1 MAKFYV
7 WKGRKILW
15 NILVLTIAVAV
26 LVYIFNVEETEVASS
41 DDEQPPHEIHETSSV
56 FALLDEPEPAEL
68 ASLVEPV
75 SVRPIPTKFS
85 EYRLERERLRS
96 RQMELLQNI
105 AYDGT
110 ASPEQRQKAQEELQ
124 QVLAVMAVEA
134 EIENLLK
141 AKGYLDGVA
150 MLDDDSAII
159 VVPVRLTREEAAQI
173 GELVRSLTG
182 ISYDQITIVDEPSA
196 V

>member
-7 WKGRKILW
+7 WRGRRILW
-15 NILVLTIAVAV
+15 NILVLTIAVAL
-26 LVYIFNVEETEVASS
+26 LVWVFNVEETEIASG
-41 DDEQPPHEIHETSSV
+41 DEEQQLQEIRETSSV
-56 FALLDEPEPAEL
+56 FAVLDEPEPVEL
-68 ASLVEPV
+68 ASMVEPV
-75 SVRPIPTKFS
+75 IVRPVPTKFS

-110 ASPEQRQKAQEELQ
+110 AAPEQRQKAQEQLQ
-124 QVLAVMAVEA
+124 QVLAVMAVET

-141 AKGYLDGVA
+141 AKGYVDGVA
-150 MLDDDSAII
+150 IIDGEFAIV

-182 ISYDQITIVDEPSA
+182 INYDQITIVDEPSA

>member
-7 WKGRKILW
+7 WRGRRILW
-15 NILVLTIAVAV
+15 NILVLTIAVAL
-26 LVYIFNVEETEVASS
+26 LVWVFNVEETEIASG
-41 DDEQPPHEIHETSSV
+41 DEEQQLQEIREASSV
-56 FALLDEPEPAEL
+56 FAVLDEPEPVEL
-68 ASLVEPV
+68 ASMVEPV
-75 SVRPIPTKFS
+75 IVRQYRRNSRIPSRT
-85 EYRLERERLRS
+85 ERLRS

-110 ASPEQRQKAQEELQ
+110 AARAETESQEQLQ
-124 QVLAVMAVEA
+124 QVLAVMAIET

-141 AKGYLDGVA
+141 AKGYVDGVA
-150 MLDDDSAII
+150 IIDGEFAIV

-182 ISYDQITIVDEPSA
+182 INYDQITIVDEPSA